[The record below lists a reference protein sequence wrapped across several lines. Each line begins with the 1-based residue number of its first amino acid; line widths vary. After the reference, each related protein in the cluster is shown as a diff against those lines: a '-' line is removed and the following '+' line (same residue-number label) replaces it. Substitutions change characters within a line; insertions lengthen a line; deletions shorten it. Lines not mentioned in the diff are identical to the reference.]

1 MNFGHRLVTRF
12 DHDMLPTLING
23 TVILLPWEIM
33 FLDLDLRKAYFVEP
47 ARRSCGAVVQVMK
60 LNGATLATLDMAAVG
75 YFSPNEWS

>member
-1 MNFGHRLVTRF
+1 MNFGHRLMTRF

-33 FLDLDLRKAYFVEP
+33 FLDLDLRKAYLVEP

-60 LNGATLATLDMAAVG
+60 LNGATPATSDMAAVG